1 MSDTQEG
8 DVGRSNLS
16 EKDLLE
22 VARYALKTGDESVT
36 EQYQE
41 VQSIRL
47 RASFLITI
55 NALSATFFGQLSA
68 PIELDLLLALAVA
81 MFVGCNLFC
90 VLLMMPSG
98 TWRITKSGGEI
109 IESFTG
115 RDHGLSAGE
124 VLSILAI
131 KTDED
136 QVKNEEIVRR
146 THDQFFAAIICYA
159 FSTVAWICHSKA
171 ITGFSIGVN

>member
-1 MSDTQEG
+1 MEREVDETSEG
-8 DVGRSNLS
+8 STLPED
-16 EKDLLE
+16 DLLE

-41 VQSIRL
+41 VQSVRL
-47 RASFLITI
+47 RASFLITV

-68 PIELDLLLALAVA
+68 PVSVDLFLSFAVG
-81 MFVGCNLFC
+81 MFVLSNVFC

-109 IESFTG
+109 IDTFATG
-115 RDHGLSAGE
+115 EHGLSAGKI
-124 VLSILAI
+124 LSILAI

-136 QVKNEEIVRR
+136 QVKNELIVRQ
-146 THDQFFAAIICYA
+146 THDQFFAAAVCYA
-159 FSTVAWICHSKA
+159 ASTVAWLFH
-171 ITGFSIGVN
+171 TGALLGFVAGG